1 MLYDSWICPATG
13 HVVNR
18 RKIGGTILPSEASCP
33 DHGVPLFR
41 DCAKC
46 GERWTTKSKSY
57 SNRPTDGRNFCS
69 ACGTRAPW
77 LERAD
82 LVAWL
87 RNQVKASRDLSTAA
101 RAELVAVLDRLTDMD
116 PSDDKAIPVW
126 RRLHELAPKVYA
138 ATKPV
143 RDALM
148 SETVKRALDA
158 YFGSG

>member
-1 MLYDSWICPATG
+1 
-13 HVVNR
+13 
-18 RKIGGTILPSEASCP
+18 
-33 DHGVPLFR
+33 
-41 DCAKC
+41 
-46 GERWTTKSKSY
+46 
-57 SNRPTDGRNFCS
+57 
-69 ACGTRAPW
+69 
-77 LERAD
+77 
-82 LVAWL
+82 VAWL